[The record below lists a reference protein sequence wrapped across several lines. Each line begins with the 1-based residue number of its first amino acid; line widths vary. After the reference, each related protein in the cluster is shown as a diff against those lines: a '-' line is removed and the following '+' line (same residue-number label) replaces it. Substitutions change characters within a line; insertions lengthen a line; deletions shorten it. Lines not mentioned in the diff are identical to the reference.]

1 MAKETEDEGLKEFR
15 KSQEDYFERY
25 RREKEESLKIAGLI
39 NLTQEQMDIISEPN
53 DAPENYHCDGEI
65 SSKQAYSRWVNN
77 LINSGLT
84 PAQVKSAVKFIFG

>member
-65 SSKQAYSRWVNN
+65 SSAQAYSRWVGQ
-77 LINSGLT
+77 LKNSGLT

>member
-25 RREKEESLKIAGLI
+25 RREKKERLVKFGLTD
-39 NLTQEQMDIISEPN
+39 LTEEQMDVINIPN

-65 SSKQAYSRWVNN
+65 SSAQAYSRWVGQ
-77 LINSGLT
+77 LKNSGLT
-84 PAQVKSAVKFIFG
+84 PAQVKSAIKFIFG